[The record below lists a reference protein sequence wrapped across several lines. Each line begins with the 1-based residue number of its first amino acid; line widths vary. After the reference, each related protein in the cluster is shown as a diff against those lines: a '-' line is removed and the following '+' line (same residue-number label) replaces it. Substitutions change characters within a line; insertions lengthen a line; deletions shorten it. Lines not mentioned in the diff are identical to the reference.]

1 MSVGIKAVYKN
12 GVFRPL
18 ESVKLPEGT
27 EVEVIVKSAGPI
39 LRKYAG
45 MLKKS
50 EHEWE
55 AEYYEYIEERAGGS

>member
-1 MSVGIKAVYKN
+1 MGVGIRAVYKN

-18 ESVKLPEGT
+18 ENVKLPEGT

-45 MLKKS
+45 ILKKS
-50 EHEWE
+50 EHNWE
-55 AEYYEYIEERAGGS
+55 AEYL

>member
-1 MSVGIKAVYKN
+1 MGIKAVYKN

-18 ESVKLPEGT
+18 ENVKLPEGT

-50 EHEWE
+50 DYDWE
-55 AEYYEYIEERAGGS
+55 AEYHEYIKKRAGGS